1 MLHLGGP
8 LFQLTQLRPC
18 LVPLL
23 LGRLAVLPGEL
34 KPLLREL
41 LRAVGVLLLL
51 PEGGVN
57 VVELFVELFVRVHGG
72 GRWLLIAGRVALGAA
87 LASQT

>member
-1 MLHLGGP
+1 
-8 LFQLTQLRPC
+8 
-18 LVPLL
+18 
-23 LGRLAVLPGEL
+23 
-34 KPLLREL
+34 
-41 LRAVGVLLLL
+41 
-51 PEGGVN
+51 VN